1 MIGPMRPSFALGA
14 LILSGCAAG
23 VATKP
28 VATVVQLGPSDRP
41 YVELLRGPPQSVS
54 MESGAVSLAPHASV
68 GEHDTEDY
76 EELLVP
82 LEGRGELRARSQAPL
97 ALSPGLVAYTPP
109 HTRHDVVNTG
119 DVVFRY
125 VYVAARTR

>member
-1 MIGPMRPSFALGA
+1 MLHRFHAVSAL
-14 LILSGCAAG
+14 LVVLLSGCTKG
-23 VATKP
+23 PATKP
-28 VATVVQLGPSDRP
+28 VATVVLLGPPDRA

-68 GEHDTEDY
+68 GAHDTEDY

-82 LEGRGELRARSQAPL
+82 LEGRGELRIDGRPPL

-119 DVVFRY
+119 DARFRY
-125 VYVAARTR
+125 IYVAARVR

>member
-1 MIGPMRPSFALGA
+1 MRTALLLLA
-14 LILSGCAAG
+14 LTGCAAY
-23 VATKP
+23 ATTKP
-28 VATVVQLGPSDRP
+28 VATVVPLGPPESA
-41 YVELLRGPPQSVS
+41 YVELLRGPPQTAS

-68 GEHDTEDY
+68 GAHDTEDY

-82 LEGRGELRARSQAPL
+82 VEGRGELRIDGQAPL

-109 HTRHDVVNTG
+109 HTRHDVVNVG

-125 VYVAARTR
+125 IYVAARTR